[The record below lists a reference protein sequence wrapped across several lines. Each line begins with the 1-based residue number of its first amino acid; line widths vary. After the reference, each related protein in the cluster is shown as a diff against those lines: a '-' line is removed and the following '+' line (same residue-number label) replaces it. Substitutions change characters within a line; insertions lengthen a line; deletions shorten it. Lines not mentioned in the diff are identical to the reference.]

1 MSSFLGSVWDVV
13 GNQVTGFLGTEQERQ
28 DKVTG
33 LLVDKPFEFG
43 KSIGLYQ
50 DKIEA
55 PPVINKHPNEPVTGL
70 SLLDNIVANTVQDAK
85 VFGKNLP
92 SNLFEIAEG
101 GIDIAMNP
109 IKTGKA
115 IFGLGSGL
123 ATKAGLFPNIDNTT
137 NEEMATFV
145 LDSAQ
150 QFFSTPGAV
159 RKAALE
165 HPADVVAMVF
175 GGVWGARKLE
185 NYLSAERLAA
195 ITDQVRTLGAL
206 PVGLSI
212 KDVGDNPFF
221 DAAGTYS
228 KAEKTVMDMKQ
239 PSMAANQ
246 VVPYLQGRGILA
258 AEIKDLNIDD
268 YVKNL
273 DGQSVTQQGL
283 LDHISLNRTSLLS
296 TSLLSPTNTGVNT
309 LNYTPNMAFV
319 HDPYETWE
327 EYGPTPAVERGVNER
342 YQIGEIET
350 PDGTL
355 SVVENPEVVQ
365 EISENLMADMRGSF
379 EVHADTEISHIDR
392 SLRARDTEYREH
404 YPFNYV
410 QDNEYYSFTVRQADA
425 SRDDDKMARVF
436 FQMHEDKPEKYP
448 LTHGLEAHINFQ
460 SMEALNKA
468 ARENQPAIGQL
479 LQENKTS
486 LTALQELNN
495 SGIEQW
501 DQLLAK
507 DLHHGGPDMMA
518 RGSNQAQW
526 GQNDKNVDEVLDFQ
540 DALYTIAEKDYLQ
553 NPTFEQRI
561 TVDTHE
567 GYDGPE
573 ESVEYLVAGNNDN
586 GYFVYDPEMNLIA
599 DSVDLPRAQAMLNT
613 DAQERGFLEAVRS
626 VGDERGH
633 GQSQYHGYL
642 GSVAKQYENTY
653 SEELISLVPRSGESK
668 YTEGHYGTT
677 NPNTLISYRK
687 TIRPRGDYHKDGSSI
702 TENPS
707 TYLDMIQTDTPI
719 YFIEEMQSDW
729 IQDGRQ
735 FGFTQTEYDD
745 IGDKLRVYDKDLHSY
760 RTAISVF
767 EDTMDEYDLY
777 PDDKTHLDTA
787 RAALQDVPN
796 YMFKAAFIA
805 SVKKTS
811 HKGIWNQFT
820 SHNIPGAQQGLSTAT
835 MNSPEFKKAFED
847 FDLQTKRVISDIN
860 ADWENNEYNPDS
872 ANFDIHKYSET
883 RMFSDV
889 EDYVVNQQDVTDR
902 KREGWEDHDVMD
914 RTPLKHKDIY
924 ITTGLQD
931 AIQKAHA
938 KGLKFVSW
946 SSSSQI
952 LDKWNR
958 SRELN
963 EKGNIRYQELYKNIY
978 DKQLPNAA
986 RKLLEKYKGG
996 KLQKME
1002 IDGEVNHVLE
1012 ITPELIENMRKAL
1025 PNLPE
1030 DSKVI
1035 PLPQYGEANKID
1047 SGLLKTD
1054 IIEQG
1059 LLA

>member
-1 MSSFLGSVWDVV
+1 MSFLWDMWSVARSP
-13 GNQVTGFLGTEQERQ
+13 VTGLLGTEDSRE
-28 DKVTG
+28 DYVKG

-43 KSIGLYQ
+43 KSIGLYG

-55 PPVINKHPNEPVTGL
+55 PPVINTQDANASVTDNFKA
-70 SLLDNIVANTVQDAK
+70 SLLDMAANAGQDSEI
-85 VFGKNLP
+85 FRKNFP

-145 LDSAQ
+145 MDSAK
-150 QFFSTPGAV
+150 QFFDTPGAV

-175 GGVWGARKLE
+175 GGAWGINKLK
-185 NYLSAERLAA
+185 NMSPERLAA
-195 ITDQVRTLGAL
+195 ITDQVKTIGAL

-239 PSMAANQ
+239 PSMAADQ

-258 AEIKDLNIDD
+258 AEIKDLNIDE

-273 DGQSVTQQGL
+273 DGQSVTQLGL

-309 LNYTPNMAFV
+309 LNYTPNMVFV
-319 HDPYETWE
+319 NDPSETMQE
-327 EYGPTPAVERGVNER
+327 LGAPGSLGEG

-355 SVVENPEVVQ
+355 SVVENPDAVQ
-365 EISENLMADMRGSF
+365 EINENLMAGIKGSYVVNA
-379 EVHADTEISHIDR
+379 ETEINKRAANDTEF
-392 SLRARDTEYREH
+392 REH

-410 QDNEYYSFTVRQADA
+410 QDDEYYSLHVGKA
-425 SRDDDKMARVF
+425 SAQRDDNRMARVF
-436 FQMHEDKPEKYP
+436 HQMHEDKPEKYP
-448 LTHGLEAHINFQ
+448 ITHGLEAYINYD
-460 SMEALNKA
+460 SILALPIA
-468 ARENQPAIGQL
+468 ETAHQPAINQL

-495 SGIEQW
+495 TGTEQW

-507 DLHHGGPDMMA
+507 SLQVE
-518 RGSNQAQW
+518 SNAWKQDQTDAF
-526 GQNDKNVDEVLDFQ
+526 LDFR
-540 DALYTIAEKDYLQ
+540 DALHTIAEKDYLK

-561 TVDTHE
+561 TVNTHE

-573 ESVEYLVAGNNDN
+573 ESVEYLVAGNDDN

-613 DAQERGFLEAVRS
+613 DAQERGFLET
-626 VGDERGH
+626 VGDAGDDRGTRE
-633 GQSQYHGYL
+633 SQYHGYL
-642 GSVAKQYENTY
+642 GSVAKKYEDTY
-653 SEELISLVPRSGESK
+653 SEELISLVPKSGESK
-668 YTEGHYGTT
+668 YTAGHYGS

-687 TIRPRGDYHKDGSSI
+687 TIRPMGHYNVDGSPPTGINRFSLI
-702 TENPS
+702 K
-707 TYLDMIQTDTPI
+707 TDSPI

-745 IGDKLRVYDKDLHSY
+745 IGDKLRVYDKDLSSY
-760 RTAISVF
+760 FTALNVF
-767 EDTMDEYDLY
+767 EDSMDISWNTTTSRYEQGEM
-777 PDDKTHLDTA
+777 DTA
-787 RAALQDVPN
+787 WAALQDIPN
-796 YMFKAAFIA
+796 YIFKEANIT
-805 SVKKTS
+805 SIKKMA
-811 HKGIWNQFT
+811 HKGIVTHQGGGT
-820 SHNIPGAQQGLSTAT
+820 TGLSTAT
-835 MNSPEFKKAFED
+835 MNSPEYKNSFERFESGAKQIEKD
-847 FDLQTKRVISDIN
+847 VN
-860 ADWENNEYNPDS
+860 ADWENSPSNPDS
-872 ANFDIHKYSET
+872 DQFDIQEFHET
-883 RMFSDV
+883 KGFSDI
-889 EDYVVNQQDVTDR
+889 DNYLDGQKDVTER
-902 KREGWEDHDVMD
+902 KRDGWEDHDVMD

-931 AIQKAHA
+931 ALQKAHA
-938 KGLKFVSW
+938 KGLKYISW
-946 SSSSQI
+946 SNGSQI

-958 SRELN
+958 SRDLN
-963 EKGNIRYQELYKNIY
+963 EKGNIRYQELYGNIY

-996 KLQKME
+996 KLKEME
-1002 IDGEVNHVLE
+1002 IDGEINYVIE